1 MRKIN
6 YILTTLLVGSLVM
19 GTIPSIAD
27 TKTESKS
34 QENMVCV
41 KTSELAKIM
50 EQKGLFSLMN
60 MTNDN
65 GVVETVWITGQSVMI
80 TAQNKEDSCMLA
92 MMKDVVY
99 NPDTLQG
106 LVKAFESQQ
115 KKQNQT
121 RMPRRTITHKTR
133 NASGRIIRAGS
144 VRRK

>member
-27 TKTESKS
+27 TKTESKA

-115 KKQNQT
+115 KKQKD
-121 RMPRRTITHKTR
+121 I
-133 NASGRIIRAGS
+133 
-144 VRRK
+144 